1 VGVQDDAERVEPT
14 TLAQWAEWLARHHD
28 RGHGVWVVAPRRAAD
43 RPYAYEDAVVEA
55 LRWGWVDSTVRPVDE
70 RRTMMWFSP
79 RRRGSLWTGPNRERV
94 ARLEAAGRME
104 PPGRA
109 AVAEARASG
118 VWAMME
124 AVDRLEVPDD
134 LAAALDARDGARE
147 HWESFPPTVR
157 KATLVWILTAKRT
170 TTRAVRVEETA
181 DRAARGERVGG

>member
-14 TLAQWAEWLARHHD
+14 SLAQWAAWLERHHD

-43 RPYAYEDAVVEA
+43 RPYPYEDAVVEA

-70 RRTMMWFSP
+70 SRAMMWFAP
-79 RRRGSLWTGPNRERV
+79 RRRGSLWMGPNRERV
-94 ARLEAAGRME
+94 ARLEAEGRLE

-109 AVAEARASG
+109 AVDEARSSG

-134 LAAALDARDGARE
+134 LADALDVREGARE

-157 KATLVWILTAKRT
+157 KATLTWILTAKRSA
-170 TTRAVRVEETA
+170 TRAARVTTTA
-181 DRAARGERVGG
+181 DRAARNERVQG